1 VLPEGDE
8 MKYLVVGCFIIGAA
22 VTQVAEADAAD
33 SFYIGTWTLTG
44 AVTAPWADPK
54 QKSDSAERS
63 RLIGKTIVFKA
74 KEIVGPPPLACKT
87 ARYKESDYA
96 ADMIF
101 QGAFEEMQSKN
112 KSVDPTKLAASLGF
126 AAGSIKT
133 LETGC
138 EIDFHFVDAATAEIG
153 LNDNVYTLKK
163 QE

>member
-1 VLPEGDE
+1 
-8 MKYLVVGCFIIGAA
+8 MKYIIVACFITCAA
-22 VTQVAEADAAD
+22 VAQVVPADAAD
-33 SFYIGTWTLTG
+33 LFYIGKWKLTG
-44 AVTAPWADPK
+44 AVVAPWADPK
-54 QKSDSAERS
+54 QKPDRAEQS

-74 KEIVGPPPLACKT
+74 REIAGPPPFACKT
-87 ARYKESDYA
+87 PRYKESDYA

-101 QGAFEEMQSKN
+101 QGAFGEMQLKN
-112 KSVDPTKLAASLGF
+112 KSVDPGKLAASLGF
-126 AAGSIKT
+126 AGTSIKT